1 MEDLGL
7 PAGLV
12 EDLFMRRV
20 LTERM
25 TTIGHAAEALSISH
39 AVGDE
44 VAEILRQKNLI
55 EYHGVEGRDY
65 RISLTEQ
72 GQRVTSERMQSG
84 SHVAQMPV
92 RLADYQ
98 TLVGLQQAEIELTR
112 EKAKAAFSDMV
123 LEDAILDQIG
133 PAFLSD
139 GAILF
144 YGPPGTGKTSLAE
157 RMSRFYDDKV
167 LIPRFVEVDGQ
178 IVSVFD
184 PSLHQEDPNPAP
196 ELDPRYVLCE
206 RPLIM
211 VGGELTLQMMD
222 LQFDQISGLNAAPIQ
237 LLANNGILVVDD
249 FGRQTASPDEI
260 LNRWIVPLS
269 RGIDYLR
276 PNTGTKFTVPFELK
290 LVISTNIDPHALGDD
305 AFLRRLRNKV
315 YVGPCTEAAFN
326 WILVRSAKRT
336 GMEVTA
342 QSAGYLANVTRKA
355 LGELR
360 PYVAVD
366 FCDLAVGIARYH
378 GAACA
383 LDQRMIDL
391 VADVYFV
398 QSGDDAPAVA
408 ADPRDLPAPPPSAA
422 TAPAAPTAPAP
433 ASERVP
439 DQTGPASQEPLPV
452 PAPVPPESRAP
463 IPAAVPSAPLAS
475 PPPLPSAGP
484 APQPPA
490 PRPEPAG
497 APQQPPMPTG
507 QPVAHQG

>member
-25 TTIGHAAEALSISH
+25 TTIGQAAEALSISH

-184 PSLHQEDPNPAP
+184 PSLHEEDPNPAP
-196 ELDPRYVLCE
+196 ELDPRYVLCQ

-222 LQFDQISGLNAAPIQ
+222 LQFDQVSGLNAAPIQ

-342 QSAGYLANVTRKA
+342 QSAGYLASVTRKA

-366 FCDLAVGIARYH
+366 FCDLAVGICRYH
-378 GAACA
+378 GAASV

-398 QSGDDAPAVA
+398 QSGEDTAAPVA
-408 ADPRDLPAPPPSAA
+408 EPSELPAPVP
-422 TAPAAPTAPAP
+422 APARTQNPAPAP
-433 ASERVP
+433 AP
-439 DQTGPASQEPLPV
+439 AQDQPQAPTQTPAA
-452 PAPVPPESRAP
+452 APTQTPPQNQPQPSTEAP
-463 IPAAVPSAPLAS
+463 MPAAVPSAPLAS
-475 PPPLPSAGP
+475 SPPLPPPVPSTQP
-484 APQPPA
+484 AAPA
-490 PRPEPAG
+490 H
-497 APQQPPMPTG
+497 QPPMPAG
-507 QPVAHQG
+507 QPVARQG

>member
-1 MEDLGL
+1 MALGPDAFALLRAPTRLEDLGL
-7 PAGLV
+7 PPGLV

-25 TTIGHAAEALSISH
+25 TTVGQAAEALSISH
-39 AVGDE
+39 PVGDE

-72 GQRVTSERMQSG
+72 GQRVTSERMLTG
-84 SHVAQMPV
+84 SHVARMPV
-92 RLADYQ
+92 PLADYQ
-98 TLVGLQQAEIELTR
+98 TLVGLQRAEIALTR

-123 LEDAILDQIG
+123 LEDSLLDQIG

-178 IVSVFD
+178 IVSVYD
-184 PSLHQEDPNPAP
+184 PSLHEADPEPTP
-196 ELDPRYVLCE
+196 DIDPRYVLCR

-222 LQFDQISGLNAAPIQ
+222 LQYDRVSGLNAAPIQ

-290 LVISTNIDPHALGDD
+290 LVISTNIDPYALGDD

-315 YVGPCTEAAFN
+315 FVGPCTEAAFN
-326 WILVRSAKRT
+326 WILVRAAKRT

-342 QSAGYLANVTRKA
+342 QSAAYLTAVTRA
-355 LGELR
+355 AIGELR

-366 FCDLAVGIARYH
+366 FCDLAVGIAAYH
-378 GAACA
+378 GTASA
-383 LDQRMIDL
+383 LDPRMIDQ
-391 VADVYFV
+391 VAAVYFV
-398 QSGDDAPAVA
+398 RSESEDGPSL
-408 ADPRDLPAPPPSAA
+408 PR
-422 TAPAAPTAPAP
+422 TGT
-433 ASERVP
+433 
-439 DQTGPASQEPLPV
+439 DQ
-452 PAPVPPESRAP
+452 
-463 IPAAVPSAPLAS
+463 PLAT
-475 PPPLPSAGP
+475 P
-484 APQPPA
+484 
-490 PRPEPAG
+490 
-497 APQQPPMPTG
+497 PPMPTPPTNPARAEAG
-507 QPVAHQG
+507 RPPHPAPMAAPPGGPTAAQPPVPAQASTQPMPTQPSAPVPTAAAPAATGPGPAGHHG